1 MANFYMKDLWLSY
14 CVKKFEKLGIFQ
26 ENQLCG
32 GEKVEEQV
40 DRCEAK

>member
-1 MANFYMKDLWLSY
+1 
-14 CVKKFEKLGIFQ
+14 LGIFQ

-40 DRCEAK
+40 DRCEAKWLWKEGLSW